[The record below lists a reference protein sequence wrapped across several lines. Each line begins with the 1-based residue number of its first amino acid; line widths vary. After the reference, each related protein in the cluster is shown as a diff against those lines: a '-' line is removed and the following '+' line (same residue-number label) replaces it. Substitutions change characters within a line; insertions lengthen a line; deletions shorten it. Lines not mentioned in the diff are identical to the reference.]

1 MAASPITYLTLGDIC
16 ERWGVKPIQI
26 AVEALEGKLTFSVP
40 VPGIRAELGY
50 YEEYGPNDWQRI
62 PEARRVI
69 RGVFDLYAR
78 DAWEIIKNKTKTIDS
93 LVGENGGYIDLEPAD
108 HEEHFL
114 VLADDLLIRRD
125 EVDRFEASNAQA
137 SREIYEPPTVRGG
150 PGARTKFDWDGFWIE
165 VSRRI
170 HDDGIPKTQGE
181 MIRDLLDWFDKNGK
195 TTPDQSTI
203 KKKIS
208 RLWKSFH
215 HQNLA

>member
-62 PEARRVI
+62 PEARKFI

-108 HEEHFL
+108 HEGNFL